1 MNLLVVLN
9 GLFRYLE
16 TCLVLFSFNLKFSFY
31 ALKNGFVFCAFF
43 YLLGAM
49 SRFFFLPLSDFFSDI
64 GRAFVDKSDMEI
76 IAQDFL
82 SE

>member
-1 MNLLVVLN
+1 MLESFL
-9 GLFRYLE
+9 RYLR

-43 YLLGAM
+43 YFLGAM
-49 SRFFFLPLSDFFSDI
+49 SRFFFLPLSDFFADI
-64 GRAFVDKSDMEI
+64 GRSFVDKACMEI